1 MSSKDTYRDGFKGGA
16 LSTES
21 GRLSRNLEVFGFLE
35 HGNRNEIENFREYA
49 GYYTGSKQWTDAE
62 KLKLES
68 EGRPPLVFNL
78 IFGKVNVVS
87 GVEQQIRSGF
97 RAIPIGV
104 EDEELAKLATHLLYY
119 EDYNKKLQKVFSRAF
134 KTALICGRAWVDVSV
149 EQQMGELTMTN
160 KVKNESVY
168 NVYSDPDGKEFDL
181 SDSRYLARFKWLST
195 PQLKMLYPDLFMNK
209 STEEIH
215 KMLNFSPDP
224 RYKTRAV
231 EYVNDYPTNPN
242 ISDWTAYIDNER
254 RRAKII
260 ELYTKKVEYQWY
272 IMGLDGN
279 MIPAKNRRDAEE
291 KAVQLNQQASE
302 MQQQQGQTPQ
312 EMFTVVK
319 TPENKIYQDVF
330 SGNMLL
336 RREEILPYKHQQF
349 PIVPIYAYLEDTGE
363 KIENFGIV
371 KNLIDPQDE
380 KNKRHSQFTDI
391 LNRAPKGGGFYQ
403 QSAVDAEQ
411 IQNLS
416 SPGTWVGVRGA
427 IKDKILPSNANYI
440 GILGHYQ
447 WLESSAEDDAK
458 EISGIN
464 DSLVG
469 IPTSSRESGVAAQ
482 QRIQQGVTSL
492 QELFDNLNTGKKLV
506 INQLLSNIQQFYD
519 PNKIKRIVGVVNRDN
534 PDDTIQA
541 IPQLIESFYNIKY
554 DIAVDEGETSP
565 TARIAAVQ
573 SATELLQYA
582 QAMPPSAVMTI
593 VKSIVEMSRFPNK
606 EDMLADMNAAE
617 EAMMMQQAEGGEQG
631 QGGQKRKPRS
641 K

>member
-606 EDMLADMNAAE
+606 EDMLADMSAAE

>member
-1 MSSKDTYRDGFKGGA
+1 MSSKDTYRDGFKNA
-16 LSTES
+16 VLSTSS

-35 HGNRNEIENFREYA
+35 HGNRNEIEKFRQYA
-49 GYYTGSKQWTDAE
+49 GYYTGSKQWTDE
-62 KLKLES
+62 ERLKLEA

-78 IFGKVNVVS
+78 VFSKVNVVS

-97 RAIPIGV
+97 RAIPVGV

-134 KTALICGRAWVDVSV
+134 KTAITCGRAWIDVGV
-149 EQQMGELTMTN
+149 EQQMGELTMSN

-209 STEEIH
+209 PTEEIH

-231 EYVNDYPTNPN
+231 EFVNDYPTNSN

-272 IMGLDGN
+272 IMGLDGS
-279 MIPAKNRRDAEE
+279 MIPTKNKRDAEE
-291 KAVQLNQQASE
+291 KVVQLNQQASE
-302 MQQQQGQTPQ
+302 MQMQQGQTPQ
-312 EMFTVVK
+312 EMFDVVK

-336 RREEILPYKHQQF
+336 RREELLPYKHQQF

-371 KNLIDPQDE
+371 KNLMDPQDE

-606 EDMLADMNAAE
+606 EDMLADMSAAE

>member
-1 MSSKDTYRDGFKGGA
+1 MSSKDTYRDGFKNTA
-16 LSTES
+16 LSTSS

-35 HGNRNEIENFREYA
+35 HGNRNLIDKFRQYA
-49 GYYTGSKQWTDAE
+49 GYYTGSKQWTDE
-62 KLKLES
+62 ERLKLEG

-78 IFGKVNVVS
+78 VFSKVNVVS

-134 KTALICGRAWVDVSV
+134 KTAITCGRAWIDVSV
-149 EQQMGELTMTN
+149 EQQMGELTMSN

-209 STEEIH
+209 STDEMH

-231 EYVNDYPTNPN
+231 EFVNDYPTNPN
-242 ISDWTAYIDNER
+242 INDWTAYVDNER

-272 IMGLDGN
+272 IMGIDGN
-279 MIPAKNRRDAEE
+279 MIPAKNKREADE
-291 KAVQLNQQASE
+291 KVVQLNQQASQ
-302 MQQQQGQTPQ
+302 MQMQQGQTPQ
-312 EMFTVVK
+312 EMFSIVK
-319 TPENKIYQDVF
+319 TPECKVYQDVF

-336 RREEILPYKHQQF
+336 RREEILPYNHQQF
-349 PIVPIYAYLEDTGE
+349 PIVPIYAYLEDTGD

-416 SPGTWVGVRGA
+416 SPGTWVGVRGS
-427 IKDKILPSNANYI
+427 IKDKVMPSNANYI

-447 WLESSAEDDAK
+447 WLEQSAENDVK

-464 DSLVG
+464 DSLIG
-469 IPTSSRESGVAAQ
+469 IPTGSRESGVAAQ

-506 INQLLSNIQQFYD
+506 INQILSNIQQFYD
-519 PNKIKRIVGVVNRDN
+519 PNKIKKIVGVVNRDN

-541 IPQLIESFYNIKY
+541 IPQLIESFYDIKY
-554 DIAVDEGETSP
+554 DIAIDEGETSP

-582 QAMPPSAVMTI
+582 QAMPPAAVMTI
-593 VKSIVEMSRFPNK
+593 VKSIVEMSRLPNK
-606 EDMLADMNAAE
+606 QDMLADLSSAE
-617 EAMMMQQAEGGEQG
+617 EAMMMQQAAGEQEG
-631 QGGQKRKPRS
+631 QGGQKRKPRR
-641 K
+641 